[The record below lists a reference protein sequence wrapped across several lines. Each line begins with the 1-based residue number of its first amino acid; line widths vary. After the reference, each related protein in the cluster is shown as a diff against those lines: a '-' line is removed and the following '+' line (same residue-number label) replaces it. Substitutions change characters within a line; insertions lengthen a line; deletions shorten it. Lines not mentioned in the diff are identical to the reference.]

1 MLSLSASKG
10 RKTLGIFRPLIHL
23 SHPSHPRP
31 LRDVAEWLVQRV
43 EVVEIAFKDRVALV
57 KGIEPHRRSAKGSGL
72 SESHHH

>member
-23 SHPSHPRP
+23 SHPRP

-57 KGIEPHRRSAKGSGL
+57 KGIEPQRRSAKGIGL